1 MSYKNNNKK
10 QKNNKKKDV
19 KMAIAKKAPVKKV
32 EKKAVVK
39 KETKKVVKLTA
50 AAASLKKLT
59 GTVLLTNF
67 VKKNNGSWGHEE
79 WVALTEK
86 VLAKYPNIDLDQV
99 GVALEAK
106 RDALAAK

>member
-1 MSYKNNNKK
+1 
-10 QKNNKKKDV
+10 
-19 KMAIAKKAPVKKV
+19 MATAKKAPAKKVATKKVVKKV
-32 EKKAVVK
+32 IA
-39 KETKKVVKLTA
+39 KKVVKLT